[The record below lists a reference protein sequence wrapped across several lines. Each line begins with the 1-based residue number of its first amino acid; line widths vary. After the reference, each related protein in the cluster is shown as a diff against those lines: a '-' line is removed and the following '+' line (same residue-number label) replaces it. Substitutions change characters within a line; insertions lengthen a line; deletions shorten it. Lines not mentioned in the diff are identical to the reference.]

1 MVSRKGVRLPWS
13 EKQDFKKAGGG
24 RVGWAWGRGTHG
36 TPPPKLLCFRFLF
49 QFPTKVFTQ
58 GKGQGWLRVGAS
70 SELSP
75 HWQSLVE
82 SRLGTTFAEMGSA
95 FKFPGAT
102 VMGLGYSPPKGS
114 RADSSGI
121 EKNNYPSSFVN
132 VRVFVWKSHK
142 RTNSE
147 PHGYTLDT

>member
-1 MVSRKGVRLPWS
+1 MVHHPQNCFLSLFS
-13 EKQDFKKAGGG
+13 SDFPQKSSL
-24 RVGWAWGRGTHG
+24 RE
-36 TPPPKLLCFRFLF
+36 
-49 QFPTKVFTQ
+49 
-58 GKGQGWLRVGAS
+58 KGQGWLRVGAS

-75 HWQSLVE
+75 HLQSLVE

-102 VMGLGYSPPKGS
+102 VMGLGYSPSKGS

-121 EKNNYPSSFVN
+121 EKNNYPSLFVN

-147 PHGYTLDT
+147 PHGYTLDP